1 MDDAGR
7 PVHMAVSI
15 DLFRDP
21 VYPIGTELFQS
32 PPWFP
37 MPAASAETFRLYLV
51 RHAHAAW
58 GSPGVSDFDRPLD
71 ESGRFEA
78 RDVAEQ
84 AALAGLVPEILVF
97 SPALRC
103 RQTTTALLDVFRS
116 VKPTED
122 MGLYSGGP
130 DAYFDQIRR
139 HGSNRS
145 LMIVG
150 HNPMIEACA
159 HHLSRESDVMT
170 PLALGYPTAGL
181 LAIDFVR
188 PLAARLTHC
197 GQPVALITPSL
208 T

>member
-1 MDDAGR
+1 MQNAG
-7 PVHMAVSI
+7 P
-15 DLFRDP
+15 
-21 VYPIGTELFQS
+21 
-32 PPWFP
+32 
-37 MPAASAETFRLYLV
+37 ETFRLYLV

-58 GSPGVSDFDRPLD
+58 ATPGVSDFDRPLD
-71 ESGRFEA
+71 DTGRFEA

-84 AALAGLVPEILVF
+84 AVLAGLMPEILVF

-103 RQTTTALLDVFRS
+103 RQTTSALLDVFRS

-122 MGLYSGGP
+122 EALYSGGP
-130 DAYFDQIRR
+130 DAYFGQIRR
-139 HGSNRS
+139 HASSRS

-159 HHLSRESDVMT
+159 HHLSRQNDVMA

-181 LAIDFVR
+181 LVIDFAA
-188 PLAARLTHC
+188 PLAENLAHR
-197 GQPVALITPSL
+197 GEPIALIVPSL

>member
-1 MDDAGR
+1 
-7 PVHMAVSI
+7 
-15 DLFRDP
+15 
-21 VYPIGTELFQS
+21 
-32 PPWFP
+32 
-37 MPAASAETFRLYLV
+37 MPASSAETFRLYLV
-51 RHAHAAW
+51 RHAHAGW
-58 GSPGVSDFDRPLD
+58 GAPGVSDFDRPLD
-71 ESGRFEA
+71 ETGRFEA

-84 AALAGLVPEILVF
+84 AALAGLVPEVLVS

-103 RQTTTALLDVFRS
+103 RQTTSALLEVFRS
-116 VKPTED
+116 IRPTED

-130 DAYFDQIRR
+130 EAYLELIRK
-139 HGSNRS
+139 HAPSGS

-181 LAIDFVR
+181 LAIDFAR
-188 PLAARLTHC
+188 PLPQHLSHR
-197 GQPVALITPSL
+197 GRPVAFITPSL

>member
-1 MDDAGR
+1 M
-7 PVHMAVSI
+7 PN
-15 DLFRDP
+15 
-21 VYPIGTELFQS
+21 PI
-32 PPWFP
+32 
-37 MPAASAETFRLYLV
+37 AETFRLYLV

-71 ESGRFEA
+71 EAGRFEA

-84 AALAGLVPEILVF
+84 AALAGLVPEVLVS

-103 RQTTTALLDVFRS
+103 RQTTAVLLDVFRS
-116 VKPTED
+116 VEPTED
-122 MGLYSGGP
+122 MTLYSGGP
-130 DAYFDQIRR
+130 DAYFEQIRR
-139 HGSNRS
+139 HRSHRS

-159 HHLSRESDVMT
+159 HHLSRESDVLT
-170 PLALGYPTAGL
+170 PLAIGYPTAGL
-181 LAIDFVR
+181 LAIEFVS
-188 PLAARLTHC
+188 PLADHLTHR

>member
-1 MDDAGR
+1 M
-7 PVHMAVSI
+7 PN
-15 DLFRDP
+15 P
-21 VYPIGTELFQS
+21 
-32 PPWFP
+32 
-37 MPAASAETFRLYLV
+37 PAATFRLYLV

-58 GSPGVSDFDRPLD
+58 GTPGVSDFDRPLD
-71 ESGRFEA
+71 ETGRLEA

-84 AALAGLVPEILVF
+84 AALAGLIPEVLVS

-103 RQTTTALLDVFRS
+103 RQTTAVLLDVFRS
-116 VKPTED
+116 VTPTED
-122 MGLYSGGP
+122 MMLYSGGP
-130 DAYFDQIRR
+130 DAYFEQIRR
-139 HGSNRS
+139 HGSRRS

-170 PLALGYPTAGL
+170 ALAIGYPTAGF
-181 LAIDFVR
+181 LAIDFVS
-188 PLAARLTHC
+188 PLPDYLTHR